1 MQTGPRKHRL
11 QEQAQHT
18 IPKPPANVD
27 AKDHRQH
34 ALLLTYHS
42 TSYQNDH
49 FKLRKCGY
57 TRIIN
62 IFIEQM

>member
-18 IPKPPANVD
+18 NVD
-27 AKDHRQH
+27 AEDHRQH
-34 ALLLTYHS
+34 ATLLTYHS

-49 FKLRKCGY
+49 FKL
-57 TRIIN
+57 
-62 IFIEQM
+62 